1 MKKKS
6 MKTVIAVL
14 STSAIILGGM
24 CLATIG
30 FAAEPEDAAALNSG
44 PAEKTTKYVCEDY
57 VAPTIYDVP
66 LGRGFQEFIRDTAE
80 PKGVDPVLVIAVI
93 GQESNYDG
101 DIIGDNGSSFGLMQ
115 IQPKW
120 HAERMERLGCEDLL
134 NDWQNV
140 EVGVD
145 ILAELLDKNHGT
157 EWALMAYN
165 GGEPYADAMAARGEV
180 SEYAETVLML
190 VEDLRGDAFL

>member
-30 FAAEPEDAAALNSG
+30 FAAESEPDVAINV
-44 PAEKTTKYVCEDY
+44 PAVTTKYVCEDY

-145 ILAELLDKNHGT
+145 ILAELLDKNRGT

-180 SEYAETVLML
+180 SEYAEAVLML
-190 VEDLRGDAFL
+190 AEDLRGGAFL